1 MAPEHSSQPHLPPAW
16 PEMPREEPDR
26 SQGAWDAPPG
36 RAGAAREEPSGWPE
50 TPSGGAEP
58 RDRLP
63 RDEAPPPWPGTAG
76 GAAGPHSP
84 PSRPQEPAPWPAR
97 NDTPPD
103 GAPPAWPQ
111 PPREEPAQAW
121 PSARNDAAPP
131 PWDAGDHAARSA
143 HSPDPYPA
151 PSSEPRIDDAAQARQ
166 ADSRADRPAG
176 EASSWEDEALH
187 TVRSIPVPPP
197 SATSDVNY
205 ERTVALPIGKPPR
218 PSDEPPAPPGAERP
232 RSPHPAPPEQTSGPG
247 NPPRPG
253 RPPGPRQGPPPE
265 HPARRPGPP
274 GRPEGAGEPRRPNSD
289 LGRDPADP
297 NRPFV
302 TAGQISGPKT
312 PPPERQQQLWN
323 TVFGENYQQIDDEE
337 LEQSGRPVWLYALAG
352 SAALALLAALLWA
365 FLAGPF
371 AGDGEE
377 TDPADRPATEKADAK
392 PRQQAIGRLPKYK
405 GEASPVTGTLT
416 VEDAGVTLPRFG
428 APWRLDQRPTVAA
441 KYGYGVRQYARAG
454 TDPATGKAQYAQ
466 VLAGTL
472 PKELAD
478 KYTSP
483 DDLTPVINAVAY
495 QARTKFFPEGN
506 KIRKTA
512 QQPLSVGE
520 LPGRLVAYEV
530 TAGESKTTV
539 VVAALSTGADYPAI
553 VYMSVPDSGRKLL
566 PDVNTLVNRLR
577 LSTTS

>member
-1 MAPEHSSQPHLPPAW
+1 VH
-16 PEMPREEPDR
+16 
-26 SQGAWDAPPG
+26 
-36 RAGAAREEPSGWPE
+36 
-50 TPSGGAEP
+50 
-58 RDRLP
+58 
-63 RDEAPPPWPGTAG
+63 
-76 GAAGPHSP
+76 
-84 PSRPQEPAPWPAR
+84 
-97 NDTPPD
+97 
-103 GAPPAWPQ
+103 
-111 PPREEPAQAW
+111 
-121 PSARNDAAPP
+121 
-131 PWDAGDHAARSA
+131 
-143 HSPDPYPA
+143 
-151 PSSEPRIDDAAQARQ
+151 
-166 ADSRADRPAG
+166 
-176 EASSWEDEALH
+176 
-187 TVRSIPVPPP
+187 SIPVPPP
-197 SATSDVNY
+197 QATSDVNY
-205 ERTVALPIGKPPR
+205 ERTVALPIGKPFR
-218 PSDEPPAPPGAERP
+218 PADDPPETERP
-232 RSPHPAPPEQTSGPG
+232 RPPRPAPSEQASGPG
-247 NPPRPG
+247 SPPHPG
-253 RPPGPRQGPPPE
+253 RPPGPRQGPPQE
-265 HPARRPGPP
+265 HPSPARRSGPP
-274 GRPEGAGEPRRPNSD
+274 GHPDGEPRRPSSE
-289 LGRDPADP
+289 LGLDPADP